1 MDGSPEPAGLP
12 DPRQQ
17 ALEFVNHG
25 PARTPLAAGPR
36 EQAPACTLAASGAR
50 SELTAPALPSGIR
63 PRVLSQSGAPVRD
76 ICPVREFAYQQGCF
90 ARFGAVVGGGLEPD
104 GT

>member
-17 ALEFVNHG
+17 ALELVNHG

-76 ICPVREFAYQQGCF
+76 RRPVREIAYQWGCF
-90 ARFGAVVGGGLEPD
+90 AGFGMLVWGGPKP
-104 GT
+104 